1 MQVHDSADD
10 MYNDGA
16 TYAMWQLGHDS
27 TVPSGAVSF
36 TDGSN
41 TIFTMTVTEGM
52 SWGEFGNEA
61 NKQINLDLGNL
72 VDDGDG
78 NVSLAEGK
86 TAYAYVEMFSDGI
99 KLNFAHGLEAP
110 SGLTGYFID
119 DDDLESDDP
128 SYLQTVFPT
137 GAPSVNFTENG
148 TQVSYA
154 ANMYAPSMEFIEG
167 TGDDDDVFLAFGLSP
182 RDVVAESDYGSS
194 GSYYSDSYMYEGSD
208 SYSYSDSYIF

>member
-16 TYAMWQLGHDS
+16 TYAMWELGHDS

-61 NKQINLDLGNL
+61 NRQINLDLGNL
-72 VDDGDG
+72 VDDGEG

-110 SGLTGYFID
+110 SGLTGYYVPDND
-119 DDDLESDDP
+119 DNDP
-128 SYLQTVFPT
+128 SDFPT
-137 GAPSVNFTENG
+137 GAPVITINTDSGITESQQ
-148 TQVSYA
+148 TCMRHRWSLL
-154 ANMYAPSMEFIEG
+154 S

-182 RDVVAESDYGSS
+182 S
-194 GSYYSDSYMYEGSD
+194 GCCR
-208 SYSYSDSYIF
+208 

>member
-1 MQVHDSADD
+1 M
-10 MYNDGA
+10 
-16 TYAMWQLGHDS
+16 
-27 TVPSGAVSF
+27 SF

-72 VDDGDG
+72 VDDGEG

-110 SGLTGYFID
+110 SGLTGYFPD
-119 DDDLESDDP
+119 DDDNDP
-128 SYLQTVFPT
+128 STST
-137 GAPSVNFTENG
+137 GAPVITIIQNG
-148 TQVSYA
+148 TQVTCSKHVCA
-154 ANMYAPSMEFIEG
+154 IDG
-167 TGDDDDVFLAFGLSP
+167 VC
-182 RDVVAESDYGSS
+182 
-194 GSYYSDSYMYEGSD
+194 
-208 SYSYSDSYIF
+208 

>member
-16 TYAMWQLGHDS
+16 HAMCELGQDS
-27 TVPSGAVSF
+27 TVPSGTVSF
-36 TDGSN
+36 TDGS
-41 TIFTMTVTEGM
+41 TQSLDALTRGCL
-52 SWGEFGNEA
+52 GGFGNEA

-110 SGLTGYFID
+110 SGLTGYYVPDND
-119 DDDLESDDP
+119 DNDP
-128 SYLQTVFPT
+128 VTSRQ
-137 GAPSVNFTENG
+137 EH
-148 TQVSYA
+148 
-154 ANMYAPSMEFIEG
+154 
-167 TGDDDDVFLAFGLSP
+167 
-182 RDVVAESDYGSS
+182 R
-194 GSYYSDSYMYEGSD
+194 
-208 SYSYSDSYIF
+208 